1 MSKEIKMPVFDLTDK
16 VAIVTGGTKGL
27 GYAIAATFAGF
38 GCNVVIT
45 SRTPADCERCATE
58 INEKYTTNG
67 MVIGVAADATK
78 QPDIDMVIGAAID
91 AFGKLDIL
99 INNAGINGKT
109 GRILSDEQSEEN
121 FDKVLSNNLRGV
133 FLFSKAAARQMVKQG
148 HGGKIINTAS
158 VAGLTGGVGTAPYSA
173 SKAGVI
179 SLTKTMAIEFAQ
191 YGITVNAICPGS
203 IITPLNEGIL
213 SNPEIK
219 TKMEEKTAVK
229 RLGTVEEI
237 AGPVLALASDCF
249 GFMTGTYLLLDG
261 GQTIG
266 S

>member
-1 MSKEIKMPVFDLTDK
+1 MSKEINMPEFDFTGK

-45 SRTPADCERCATE
+45 SRTPADCERCAGE
-58 INEKYTTNG
+58 INDKYTKG
-67 MVIGVAADATK
+67 GKVIGVAADVTI
-78 QPDIDMVIGAAID
+78 QPDIDAVIGSAIG

-109 GRILSDEQSEEN
+109 ARILSDEQNQEN

-148 HGGKIINTAS
+148 NGGRIINTAS
-158 VAGLTGGVGTAPYSA
+158 VAGLTGGVGAAPYSA

-179 SLTKTMAIEFAQ
+179 SLTKTMANEFAP
-191 YGITVNAICPGS
+191 YGITVNAVCPGF

-249 GFMTGTYLLLDG
+249 SFMTGTYLIIDG

-266 S
+266 D